1 MSATASFDSQKKSL
15 KELLEKC
22 ASGKMQLP
30 DFQRSWVWDDEGIRS
45 LLASISQGFPVGALM
60 TLAWGGDVRFAPRLI
75 QGAPDAAAK
84 ATPEALLLDGQQR
97 MTSLYQT
104 TMRQEVVRTTNAKR
118 QAINRWYYI
127 DMRKALDPEVDREEA
142 IFGVPENRIVTENF
156 GKDVVLDLSTPE
168 QEYELMMFP
177 LNQAFDDSKWEHG
190 FISYWLAR
198 NDQDKW
204 HFYKRFEKQVID
216 SFGHYHVPVI
226 ELAKETPKEAVCL
239 VFEKVNTG
247 GKKLDAFE
255 LLTAIYAADGF
266 RLRQDWLGEGSQV
279 GRYAR
284 LVSNHPL
291 LKNLAST
298 EFLQALSLLHTKA
311 VRDAVAAGNSAA
323 GKSGDLPA
331 VSCTRTALLNLPL
344 QAYKAY
350 ADQVEEGYEKA
361 AKFLRTQRVYWVRDI
376 PYQTQLIPLAAI
388 LAVIGDLWDQAEARA
403 KITRWYWSGVFG
415 ELYGSATESRFAKD
429 FVEVPEWLRGGEEPS
444 TIKDSTFR
452 ADRLLTMRSRLSAAY
467 KGINALLM
475 RTGARDFR
483 SGQDF
488 DHTVAMRE
496 PFDIHHIFPKKWCL
510 AKGIDWKVFDSI
522 VNKTPLTAK
531 TNKIIGGNAP
541 SHYLAR
547 LTGSINAATLDE
559 CLRTH
564 GIPAAELR
572 ADNFDAFFAARKE
585 ALIGLIEGAMGQ
597 KVYRDVVEAEPEE
610 EVVAEQEEIVARQ
623 IEESTEEEQE
633 MQEAAE

>member
-1 MSATASFDSQKKSL
+1 MSSLASFDSQKKSL

-22 ASGKMQLP
+22 ASGKIQLP

-45 LLASISQGFPVGALM
+45 LLASISQCFPVGALM
-60 TLAWGGDVRFAPRLI
+60 TLEGGGEIRFAPRPI

-104 TMRQEVVRTTNAKR
+104 AMRSDVVRTTNAKR
-118 QAINRWYYI
+118 QAISRWYYV
-127 DMRKALDPEVDREEA
+127 DMRKALDPEIDREDA
-142 IFGVPENRIVTENF
+142 IIGVPENRMVTKNF

-168 QEYELMMFP
+168 HEYEQMMFP
-177 LNQAFDDSKWEHG
+177 LNQAFDDSDWEQGFVSFWFDRGDHAKWQ
-190 FISYWLAR
+190 FCK
-198 NDQDKW
+198 D
-204 HFYKRFEKQVID
+204 FEKRVID

-266 RLRQDWLGEGSQV
+266 KLRQDWLGEGNHV

-284 LVSNHPL
+284 LVSKHPI

-298 EFLQALSLLHTKA
+298 DFLQAVSLLHTKK
-311 VRDAVAAGNSAA
+311 VRDGVAAGDAT
-323 GKSGDLPA
+323 GKELPA

-344 QAYKAY
+344 SAYRAY
-350 ADQVEEGYEKA
+350 ADQVETGFERA
-361 AKFLRTQRVYWVRDI
+361 AKFLRTQKVYWVRDI

-388 LAVIGDLWDQAEARA
+388 LAVIGDLWDQADVRT

-415 ELYGSATESRFAKD
+415 ELYGSAIESRYAKD
-429 FVEVPEWLRGGEEPS
+429 FVEAPTWLKGGDEPS
-444 TIKDSTFR
+444 TIKDATFR
-452 ADRLLTMRSRLSAAY
+452 ADRLFTMRSRLSAAY
-467 KGINALLM
+467 KGVNALLM
-475 RTGARDFR
+475 KTGARDFR

-488 DHTVAMRE
+488 DHTVAMQE
-496 PFDIHHIFPKKWCL
+496 AFDIHHIFPKKWCL
-510 AKGIDWKVFDSI
+510 AQGLDWKVFDSI
-522 VNKTPLTAK
+522 VNKTPLTAR
-531 TNKIIGGNAP
+531 TNKIIGGAAP
-541 SHYLAR
+541 SYYLGR
-547 LTGSINAATLDE
+547 LTNSIDVTTLDA
-559 CLRTH
+559 CLRSH
-564 GIPAAELR
+564 AIPVAELR
-572 ADNFDAFFAARKE
+572 ADDFDRFFAARKE
-585 ALIGLIEGAMGQ
+585 ALLTLIEEAMGQ
-597 KVYRDVVEAEPEE
+597 KVYRGVTEPEPEE
-610 EVVAEQEEIVARQ
+610 EAVADQEEIVAKQ
-623 IEESTEEEQE
+623 IEEGAEEERE